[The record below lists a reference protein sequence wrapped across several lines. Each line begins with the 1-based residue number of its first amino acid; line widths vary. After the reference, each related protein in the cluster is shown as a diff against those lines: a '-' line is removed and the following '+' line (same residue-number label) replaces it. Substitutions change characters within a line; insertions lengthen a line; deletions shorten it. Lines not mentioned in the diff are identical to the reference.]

1 MTLRFALLALGL
13 GACAPPPAALPPRVA
28 LTIKNAAPDR
38 VCDVFI
44 RPSEQH
50 AAGWGQDWLDR
61 DEFVA
66 PGLARRF
73 QLDPERTWDVQV
85 VSCGG
90 SVLYESAQTKFGA
103 DTEVVVSSSPAE
115 K

>member
-1 MTLRFALLALGL
+1 VPVLLRFALPCMFVGS
-13 GACAPPPAALPPRVA
+13 CAPPPRALPPQVA
-28 LTIKNAAPDR
+28 LTIKNATSDR

-66 PGLARRF
+66 PALTRRF
-73 QLDPERTWDVQV
+73 QLQPARAWDVRV

-90 SVLYESAQTKFGA
+90 SVLHESAGTNFVK
-103 DTEVVVSSSPAE
+103 DTDLTVSGTPN
-115 K
+115 